1 MTTATEPKKFS
12 TEYQIEDDNG
22 NPIGPPQHFEA
33 DTQKDLLEMVKAA
46 HKNAAREMYKTKK
59 AVKIGNLITPDP
71 ERPLNKY
78 ERKPLSADELVRI
91 ANGLK
96 DPQGASNAAKS
107 LIEAELGV
115 SFDVVRDSLQYTEI
129 KRRIE
134 EAQEQTDLFLNAHPE
149 YVNADSNKEMIL
161 KYLEKRN
168 LAITHKNLELAY
180 EDLTS
185 TTPPLLIIQQ
195 PRSAAPQPVSEPV
208 VANEIVTPP
217 VLNAPLVP
225 PAIPA
230 EPTKAPAITEPP
242 EVRARVSSSGLS
254 RSDGSAPAPVAA
266 PKAKGITPQQIAS
279 MNSIQYAQ
287 WLKDPANRE
296 IVKEMD
302 KQK

>member
-1 MTTATEPKKFS
+1 MTTAVEPKKFS

-46 HKNAAREMYKTKK
+46 HKNAAKEMYKTKK

-78 ERKPLSADELVRI
+78 ERKPLTADERVRI
-91 ANGLK
+91 ANAMK
-96 DPQGASNAAKS
+96 DPQTASDAAKTM
-107 LIEAELGV
+107 IEAELGV
-115 SFDVVRDSLQYTEI
+115 PFDVMRDSLQYLEI
-129 KRRIE
+129 RRRIE
-134 EAQEQTDLFLNAHPE
+134 EAQEQTDLFLRAHPE

-161 KYLEKRN
+161 KWLEKRN

-185 TTPPLLIIQQ
+185 TNPPLLIVQRPTPPPQ
-195 PRSAAPQPVSEPV
+195 SAAPTT
-208 VANEIVTPP
+208 NEIVTPSASS
-217 VLNAPLVP
+217 APLVQ

-230 EPTKAPAITEPP
+230 EPTQAPAITETP

-254 RSDGSAPAPVAA
+254 RSDGTATPTAV
-266 PKAKGITPQQIAS
+266 PKTKGITLQQVAQ
-279 MNSIQYAQ
+279 MNSVQYEK
-287 WLKDPANRE
+287 WLKDPANAE
-296 IVKEMD
+296 AVKELN
-302 KQK
+302 KL